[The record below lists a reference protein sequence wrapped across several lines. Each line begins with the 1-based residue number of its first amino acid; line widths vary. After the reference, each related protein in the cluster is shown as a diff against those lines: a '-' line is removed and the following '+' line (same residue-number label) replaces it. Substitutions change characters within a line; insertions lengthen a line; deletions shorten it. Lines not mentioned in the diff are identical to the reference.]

1 MLIST
6 EHKFPS
12 EENTQFEREKLFVQD
27 AQAQAHVEEEMKR
40 DQRMRG
46 KKGGE
51 RRKTSLLMLEASSK
65 IPHSSGGDSTS
76 ASTQQ
81 RVKRKL
87 YKFAKAGYKD
97 YFLEDDI
104 LYISFVSQYGGTIK
118 AKALF
123 PNNHG
128 GFGPVDI
135 LEVAKRNEEKQKV
148 GITEDQIL
156 DELDRWCAENLH
168 LVKNMMSG

>member
-1 MLIST
+1 MPVYVKVPCANLKSPCQLEIQMENVEAVQMLIST

-12 EENTQFEREKLFVQD
+12 EENMQFEREKLFVQD
-27 AQAQAHVEEEMKR
+27 AEAQAHVEEEMKR
-40 DQRMRG
+40 ATQKQS

-51 RRKTSLLMLEASSK
+51 RRKTSLLMIEASSK
-65 IPHSSGGDSTS
+65 IACKAAGEHGDDP
-76 ASTQQ
+76 TQQ

-97 YFLEDDI
+97 YFAEDDI
-104 LYISFVSQYGGTIK
+104 LYITFVSQYGGTIK

-135 LEVAKRNEEKQKV
+135 LEVAKRNEEK
-148 GITEDQIL
+148 
-156 DELDRWCAENLH
+156 
-168 LVKNMMSG
+168 

>member
-1 MLIST
+1 MENVEAVQMLVST

-12 EENTQFEREKLFVQD
+12 EENMQFEREKLFVQNPE
-27 AQAQAHVEEEMKR
+27 AQAHVEEEMKR
-40 DQRMRG
+40 AQQMRG

-51 RRKTSLLMLEASSK
+51 RRKTSLLMIEASSK
-65 IPHSSGGDSTS
+65 IP
-76 ASTQQ
+76 QQ
-81 RVKRKL
+81 AGAELSNDPALQRMKRKL

-97 YFLEDDI
+97 YFAEDDI
-104 LYISFVSQYGGTIK
+104 LYITFVSQYGGTIK

-135 LEVAKRNEEKQKV
+135 LEVAKRNEEK
-148 GITEDQIL
+148 
-156 DELDRWCAENLH
+156 
-168 LVKNMMSG
+168 

>member
-6 EHKFPS
+6 DHKFPS
-12 EENTQFEREKLFVQD
+12 EENGQFEREKVFVQD
-27 AQAQAHVEEEMKR
+27 PESQAHVEEEMKR

-51 RRKTSLLMLEASSK
+51 KRKTSLLMIEASSRTAQNAGSEPTGAG
-65 IPHSSGGDSTS
+65 IPHRG
-76 ASTQQ
+76 Q
-81 RVKRKL
+81 RKL
-87 YKFAKAGYKD
+87 FKFAKAGYKD
-97 YFLEDDI
+97 YFMEDDI
-104 LYISFVSQYGGTIK
+104 LYITFVSQYGGTIK

-135 LEVAKRNEEKQKV
+135 LELAKRNEEK
-148 GITEDQIL
+148 
-156 DELDRWCAENLH
+156 
-168 LVKNMMSG
+168 